1 MAPISRATVAKSK
14 PKGVKIKNKTWKL
27 LKLLNFH
34 TNLQHQEMV
43 EYAVWDY
50 ALKMG
55 LSEESIQEYV
65 PDGTDIAE
73 DEVTRPVPRLGK

>member
-1 MAPISRATVAKSK
+1 MATSK
-14 PKGVKIKNKTWKL
+14 AKGVKIRNKTWKL

-34 TNLQHQEMV
+34 TNLQHQEIV

-55 LSEESIQEYV
+55 LNEEDIQEYL
-65 PDGTDIAE
+65 PDGSDLP
-73 DEVTRPVPRLGK
+73 DGDVTRPFPGKIGK

>member
-1 MAPISRATVAKSK
+1 MTPISQATVAKSK

-34 TNLQHQEMV
+34 TNLQHQEIV

-50 ALKMG
+50 ALKIG
-55 LSEESIQEYV
+55 LSEDMIQEYV
-65 PDGTDIAE
+65 PDGSDIPE
-73 DEVTRPVPRLGK
+73 KDVTRPAPRLGK